1 MQSHL
6 SPCDMHRSLH
16 VTVMCSLPQCDRPLR
31 RGSLCG
37 SAKRTLATG
46 TLYLERAW
54 NKGSFISLPQA
65 IWSWPKRAQ
74 HSRLKLQC
82 QMGLL
87 CRWRLTFCFLP
98 LISLGGGLVIVQK
111 QRDATAI
118 WHSFLSVWNDGLVC
132 GSHWASKCPFSCAR
146 IYRDTYIYQI
156 LYIALYIQSLLI
168 IHYVPRLSIKTYS

>member
-65 IWSWPKRAQ
+65 IWAWPKRAQ